1 MDPLHGILLGLQVA
15 LQPVNLLYC
24 FAGVFLGTLIG
35 VLPGIGPATA
45 IALLLPATT
54 GVSPATGIILLA
66 GIYYGSMYGGSTT
79 SILINIPGEAASI
92 VTCIDGH
99 QMARAGRAGPA
110 LGIAAIGSFIAGT
123 FGVVVLS
130 VVAAPLA
137 RAALAFGPAEY
148 FSLMVLGLVLVSCL
162 SSGSLVNALLTTS
175 LGIVIG
181 LMGIDTMSGVP
192 RFTFD
197 RPQFIDGM
205 DVITLIVGLFGVSEV
220 LFNLE
225 QGMGRSIIEGKIQRI
240 LPTREDWRLSGWP
253 IVRGSALGFLLGLLP
268 GGGGVIASFASYAV
282 EKRLSRTPERFG
294 AGAIEG
300 VAGPESANNAAAS
313 AAFIPLLTLGIPPN
327 VILGILLG
335 ALIVQGVA
343 PGPLLIVNNPNLFWG
358 VVASMYIGN
367 IMLLVLNLPL
377 IGIWVQLLRIPY
389 GMLFPLILMFCV
401 IGVYGTTG
409 SVFFLYLMAGFG
421 VLGYLLRRT
430 GHDLAPLVLG
440 FVLGPLLEVHLRRS
454 LIAGEGDWSFFVT
467 RPISAVCLALALV
480 LAAAAA
486 VPVLKRWRKT
496 ALVDD

>member
-15 LQPVNLLYC
+15 LQPINLFYC

-130 VVAAPLA
+130 LVAAPLA

-175 LGIVIG
+175 LGIIIG

-225 QGMGRSIIEGKIQRI
+225 QGMSRSIIERKIQRI
-240 LPTREDWRLSGWP
+240 LPTREDWRLSQWP
-253 IVRGSALGFLLGLLP
+253 IVRGSALGFLLGVLP
-268 GGGGVIASFASYAV
+268 GGGGVMASFASYAV
-282 EKRLSRTPERFG
+282 EKRLSPTPERFG

-343 PGPLLIVNNPNLFWG
+343 PGPLLIVNKPDLFWG
-358 VVASMYIGN
+358 VVASMYVGN

-377 IGIWVQLLRIPY
+377 IGIWVRLLRIPY

-409 SVFFLYLMAGFG
+409 SVFFLYLMVGFG

-467 RPISAVCLALALV
+467 RPISAVCLALALA
-480 LAAAAA
+480 LAVAAA

-496 ALVDD
+496 ALVED